1 MIMRQLVIHPT
12 SIAQWHSLVCE
23 AESVANIFLDEELQ
37 SYLVFLLMRFLSKP
51 DIAGK
56 ILALEYIESL
66 LSSGQH
72 KQNKLR
78 DVGDVCLI
86 HAGFFPRRA
95 KRERVSDSY
104 FIELGSGAYHHLSVV
119 VEHQVA
125 DLYYR
130 LSQSFVSIRD
140 LLITMRTL
148 GDQQQSTTKVHK
160 LSQYVAKHVA
170 ETPVFTSSISSRI
183 KH

>member
-1 MIMRQLVIHPT
+1 MRQFVIHPT
-12 SIAQWHSLVCE
+12 STAQWHSLVCD
-23 AESVANIFLDEELQ
+23 AENAAKIYLDEDLQ

-56 ILALEYIESL
+56 ILALDYIESL

-86 HAGFFPRRA
+86 HAGFFP
-95 KRERVSDSY
+95 KRCKRKRVSDSY
-104 FIELGSGAYHHLSVV
+104 FVELGSGAYHHLSEV
-119 VEHQVA
+119 VENQIA
-125 DLYYR
+125 ELYYR
-130 LSQSFVSIRD
+130 LSQSFIPIRD
-140 LLITMRTL
+140 LLNTMRNL
-148 GDQQQSTTKVHK
+148 GEYRNTGSGVDQLCQHAVLPFADTDAITS
-160 LSQYVAKHVA
+160 AKI
-170 ETPVFTSSISSRI
+170 TRI